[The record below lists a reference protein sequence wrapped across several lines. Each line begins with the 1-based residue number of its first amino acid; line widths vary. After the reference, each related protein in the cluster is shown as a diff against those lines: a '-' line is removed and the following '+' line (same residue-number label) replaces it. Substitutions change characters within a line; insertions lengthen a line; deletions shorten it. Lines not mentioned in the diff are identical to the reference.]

1 MAKLLKISFFTA
13 LLIAASYLFGSVC
26 AQVNQQHQLIF
37 SLSKDL
43 LPLALGV
50 LLALGAVAVTAGIIA
65 VLSRPFWVCVIAFGL
80 AALAILFGWK
90 WRVDTGILALL
101 YFFASLIYARGVAQE
116 LDNRLDFSVR
126 PVSESQSL
134 LLMTLSVVI
143 CGAFYFG
150 YAAQIEKE
158 GFSIPPSFVEMVM
171 TSMEKQFD
179 QQPDLTPAQRE
190 EVLVEFRQEFED
202 KVKKP
207 MEDKIKPYERFI
219 PPVVAIGLLQLL
231 VLTTSLLSWIPIL
244 VLRLVLPLLMALKVV
259 KVVVETREV
268 RKLTLN

>member
-1 MAKLLKISFFTA
+1 MAKLLKISFFAA
-13 LLIAASYLFGSVC
+13 LLIAAGYLFGSVC
-26 AQVNQQHQLIF
+26 AQVNQQYQLIF

-43 LPLALGV
+43 LPLALRV
-50 LLALGAVAVTAGIIA
+50 LLALGTVAVAAGIVA
-65 VLSRPFWVCVIAFGL
+65 VLFQPFWLCVIAFGL
-80 AALAILFGWK
+80 AALAILFGWE
-90 WRVDTGILALL
+90 WRVDTSILALL
-101 YFFASLIYARGVAQE
+101 YFFASLIYARGIAQE
-116 LDNRLDFSVR
+116 LNNRLDFSVR

-158 GFSIPPSFVEMVM
+158 GFSIPSSFVEMVM

-190 EVLVEFRQEFED
+190 EISVKFRQEFED

-219 PPVVAIGLLQLL
+219 PLAVAIGLLQPL
-231 VLTTSLLSWIPIL
+231 VLITSLLSWMPIL
-244 VLRLVLPLLMALKVV
+244 VLRLVFPLLMALKIA

-268 RKLTLN
+268 RRLTLD